1 MPARARAA
9 WSSAANRA
17 NAEWSLS
24 RAGGICHTAS
34 HGRPRW
40 HGLVGH
46 RYACSIALPKR
57 SAVATRCAGN
67 RNRRERRPM
76 AANLPAAAAPPV
88 TARVFAGDAGQVRAA
103 RRFVAGALD
112 GCTGVSDALL
122 CVSELATNAV
132 LHSRS
137 GRPGGRFTVRATRQA
152 GSVRVEVTD
161 EGGPWGHER
170 DGDGQG
176 GRGRG

>member
-1 MPARARAA
+1 
-9 WSSAANRA
+9 
-17 NAEWSLS
+17 
-24 RAGGICHTAS
+24 
-34 HGRPRW
+34 
-40 HGLVGH
+40 
-46 RYACSIALPKR
+46 
-57 SAVATRCAGN
+57 
-67 RNRRERRPM
+67 M

-103 RRFVAGALD
+103 RRFLAGLLD
-112 GCTGVSDALL
+112 GCPAADDALL

-137 GRPGGRFTVRATRQA
+137 GRPGGRFTVRAAVRA

-170 DGDGQG
+170 DGDGQS
-176 GRGRG
+176 GRGLVIVGKLAGRWGRDEGGAGRTVWFEIDW